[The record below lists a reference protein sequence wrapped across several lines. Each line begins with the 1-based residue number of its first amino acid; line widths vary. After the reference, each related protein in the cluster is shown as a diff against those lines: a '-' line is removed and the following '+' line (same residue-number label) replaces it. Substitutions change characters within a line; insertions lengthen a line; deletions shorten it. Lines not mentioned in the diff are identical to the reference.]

1 MRIAIY
7 GGSFDPVHIAHET
20 IVNEALKKLDLD
32 LLILVP
38 TYLNPEKISFHLEP
52 RQRLFLLTKNF
63 SENEKILVSDFE
75 IKKNR
80 AVYTIESIHF
90 FKEYYKPE
98 KTYLIIGADNYAS
111 FNSWYK
117 SEEILNEV
125 ELVVATRNGFLNQ
138 NYDNIRTLN
147 VDIDISSTNLRDNL
161 DLNYVPKKIQE
172 DVKNFWH

>member
-20 IVNEALKKLDLD
+20 IVKKALEKLEID

-38 TYLNPEKISFHLEP
+38 TYLNPQKISSHLDP
-52 RQRLFLLTKNF
+52 RERLFLLTKNF
-63 SENEKILVSDFE
+63 SNIEKVLISDYE

-80 AVYTIESIHF
+80 AVYAIETIKF
-90 FKEYYKPE
+90 FKDYYKSD

-111 FNSWYK
+111 FNTWYK
-117 SEEILNEV
+117 AEEILKEV

-138 NYDNIRTLN
+138 NYDNIMTLN

-161 DLNYVPKKIQE
+161 DLNYVPKKIQN
-172 DVKNFWH
+172 DVKKLWH

>member
-7 GGSFDPVHIAHET
+7 GGSFDPIHIAHET
-20 IVNEALKKLDLD
+20 IVKKALETLDLD

-38 TYLNPEKISFHLEP
+38 TFLNPQKISSHLEP

-63 SENEKILVSDFE
+63 ADNEKILISDYEVSQ
-75 IKKNR
+75 NR
-80 AVYTIESIHF
+80 SVYTIESIKF
-90 FKEYYKPE
+90 FKEHYKPE

-117 SEEILNEV
+117 SSDILNEV
-125 ELVVATRNGFLNQ
+125 ELVVATRSGFLNQ
-138 NYDNIRTLN
+138 NYDNITTLN
-147 VDIDISSTNLRDNL
+147 VDIDISSTDLRDNL

-172 DVKNFWH
+172 DVKKFWH